1 MKTHHNLYLLV
12 SLLLLLLFAAGSFS
26 LLSTEIFAYRRLN
39 ETIQSQEDISL
50 PLAYVHTKLKHASAR
65 GQIAYVTKPITCLQI
80 KEKETVTYLYYQDG
94 YIKEI
99 TAVSSYQPTF
109 EEGTKLFQVDAFTI
123 IEKQD
128 CLLFTVEKDGKKE
141 QLSIYLYGK
150 AG

>member
-1 MKTHHNLYLLV
+1 M
-12 SLLLLLLFAAGSFS
+12 
-26 LLSTEIFAYRRLN
+26 
-39 ETIQSQEDISL
+39 
-50 PLAYVHTKLKHASAR
+50 HTKLKHASAR